1 MKALYY
7 DGDSL
12 VLKNV
17 PIPEITKGESLI
29 KVYYTGICNTDLEIL
44 KGYMGFTGIPGH
56 EFVGEVVKA
65 PENKSLVGKRVV
77 GEINIACG
85 QCDLCRAGKRK
96 HCRNIRTLGINNY
109 DGAFAEYMK
118 FPVENL
124 HPVPDEIPNTIATLV
139 EPLAAAF
146 QVLEQAHIKPT
157 DRVCVIGDGKLG
169 LLISIV
175 LQYSG
180 IHHVL
185 IGKHPERAKEV
196 IPEVEALL
204 PSELKGL
211 ENSFDVVVEA
221 TGNAK
226 VFTSAIDLTAP
237 TGTLVLKS
245 TFASGENLNLSPVVV
260 KELNIVGSRCGP
272 FEPAIAFLK
281 SQHEKLEGMISGIFP
296 FDEYQRA
303 FEATKG
309 SLKILLKMS

>member
-65 PENKSLVGKRVV
+65 PKNKSLVGKRVV

-185 IGKHPERAKEV
+185 IGKHPERTKEV
-196 IPEVEALL
+196 IPEVETLL

-226 VFTSAIDLTAP
+226 GFTSAIDLTAP

-296 FDEYQRA
+296 FEEYQRA

-309 SLKILLKMS
+309 SLKILLRMG